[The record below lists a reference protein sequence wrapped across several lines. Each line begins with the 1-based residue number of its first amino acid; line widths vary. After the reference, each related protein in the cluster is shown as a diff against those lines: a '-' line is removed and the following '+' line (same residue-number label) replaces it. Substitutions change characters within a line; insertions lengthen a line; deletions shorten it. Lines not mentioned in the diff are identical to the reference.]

1 MKKLVL
7 LSIIC
12 FVAFFL
18 FVNFSFSPNPK
29 ATKKTQ
35 IRIFTI
41 NKGKMNEFVSAW
53 KKGVLPLRTRSG
65 FKIEGAWV
73 VQEKNKFIWILSYD
87 GPEGFEAGEMEGAGI
102 QGVRRL
108 ESVLE
113 PVQDGFPPE
122 PAVPDGIHIHFRTPE
137 FRSLRTGGAPWAAL
151 AGHDHAF
158 RRGEFQVVPC
168 PEP

>member
-7 LSIIC
+7 LSVVC

-41 NKGKMNEFVSAW
+41 DKGKMNEFVSAW

-65 FKIEGAWV
+65 FKTEGAWV

-87 GPEGFEAGEMEGAGI
+87 GPEGFETKDSAYYASQARTTLQPDPADYIADSEKYFINSA
-102 QGVRRL
+102 L
-108 ESVLE
+108 
-113 PVQDGFPPE
+113 PE
-122 PAVPDGIHIHFRTPE
+122 
-137 FRSLRTGGAPWAAL
+137 
-151 AGHDHAF
+151 
-158 RRGEFQVVPC
+158 
-168 PEP
+168 

>member
-1 MKKLVL
+1 MKKPVL
-7 LSIIC
+7 FSIIC

-53 KKGVLPLRTRSG
+53 KKGVFPLRNRSG

-87 GPEGFEAGEMEGAGI
+87 GPEGFEAKDSAYYAS
-102 QGVRRL
+102 QARTTL
-108 ESVLE
+108 Q
-113 PVQDGFPPE
+113 PD
-122 PAVPDGIHIHFRTPE
+122 PADYIADSEKYFIN
-137 FRSLRTGGAPWAAL
+137 AAL
-151 AGHDHAF
+151 
-158 RRGEFQVVPC
+158 
-168 PEP
+168 PE